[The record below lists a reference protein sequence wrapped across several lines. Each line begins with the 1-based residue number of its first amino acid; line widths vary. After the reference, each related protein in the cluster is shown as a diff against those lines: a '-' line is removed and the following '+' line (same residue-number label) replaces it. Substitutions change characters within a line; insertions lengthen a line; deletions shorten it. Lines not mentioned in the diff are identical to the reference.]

1 MPNAVNGPLT
11 NGWVAFGFGCVAIVV
26 VLLLYLIAFFLPAP
40 PDIRVL
46 EKFLDAL
53 QVVLALAA
61 AGVAAVI
68 PGWLSVKFNWPIQRR
83 SLLVID
89 AGGAMAVFA
98 LVFLVDP
105 SSLTKSAIARRLS
118 YNELLANCAEG
129 VRWQGTRQPRSDTLS
144 YCLAAIEYDRMRW
157 EAYRHT
163 AAYYFYFR
171 NYEEVRE
178 YYALALRALT
188 NSAALEATFEFK
200 PGLLDA
206 TTYIR
211 LLRGV
216 TVGEIGIWLNGGT
229 LDRNRADRSMKVAL
243 TVYKDMHLSD
253 RQLWSDLLYGNAML
267 RHVFWRVEKE
277 YSDRNMGKVRD
288 AWRLLISDGGGI
300 LSWVFYHLACLYAEA
315 LSVNAITF
323 SVRQE
328 LEREL
333 PKELERTTD
342 SIINDKENYEQNTT
356 LLQCLLFGAVG
367 CVPEWAGDPLECKPL
382 SSYLMDNLAV
392 ANQVRGRLGLQVI
405 Q

>member
-144 YCLAAIEYDRMRW
+144 YCLAALE
-157 EAYRHT
+157 
-163 AAYYFYFR
+163 
-171 NYEEVRE
+171 
-178 YYALALRALT
+178 LRALT